1 MHLTNH
7 HLERKGPER
16 LAIHRGL
23 QRVPVVDF
31 AHLKRFVLLECG
43 TIISIQ
49 DRYEQRRIG
58 CICGITYVKA
68 NASNYF
74 P

>member
-7 HLERKGPER
+7 HLEREGSQR

-23 QRVPVVDF
+23 QRVPVIYF
-31 AHLKRFVLLECG
+31 SHLKRFVLLERG

-49 DRYEQRRIG
+49 NRYEQR
-58 CICGITYVKA
+58 
-68 NASNYF
+68 
-74 P
+74 